1 MVNWCKGGNPKAD
14 AYCTALNSLQ
24 CVPLLRVYRD
34 NNILEYGQH
43 TKRARPRV
51 GSQANSEGF
60 VVARESAQYTKVQS
74 LVHTLERD
82 EKRFFCNS
90 EFHGFNRSSDSNLTT
105 IFRR

>member
-1 MVNWCKGGNPKAD
+1 M
-14 AYCTALNSLQ
+14 
-24 CVPLLRVYRD
+24 
-34 NNILEYGQH
+34 
-43 TKRARPRV
+43 
-51 GSQANSEGF
+51 
-60 VVARESAQYTKVQS
+60 VARESAQYTKVQS